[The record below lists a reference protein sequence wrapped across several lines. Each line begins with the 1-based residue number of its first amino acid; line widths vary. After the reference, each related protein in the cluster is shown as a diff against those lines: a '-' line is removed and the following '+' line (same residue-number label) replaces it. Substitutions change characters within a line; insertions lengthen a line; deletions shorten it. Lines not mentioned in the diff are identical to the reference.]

1 MGKYRHSLTYYS
13 EAHRELRRLRD
24 TFGRAYAACGIANA
38 NRMLG
43 RSRTAL
49 AHFAEARR
57 LYADLRDRVS
67 YAYTLWGEGTL
78 HKVLGQLRRAE
89 KAFAEA
95 EAIFLA
101 TRDPRGCIYTRLGR
115 GEILILQGKRGLARR
130 LLEKARTAARR
141 HGFRFEALHSDLLL
155 ALLDRR
161 EGKRVS
167 IASLG
172 RRYEALGSTILD
184 EGELPLNLP

>member
-1 MGKYRHSLTYYS
+1 MGKYRDSLTYYS

-49 AHFAEARR
+49 AHFAKARR
-57 LYADLRDRVS
+57 LYGDLLDRVS

-101 TRDPRGCIYTRLGR
+101 TRDERGRIYTRLGI
-115 GEILILQGKRGLARR
+115 GEILILQGKHHQARP
-130 LLEKARTAARR
+130 LLETARAEARR
-141 HGFRFEALHSDLLL
+141 HGFRFEKLHSELLL
-155 ALLDRR
+155 VELNRR

-167 IASLG
+167 TASLE
-172 RRYEALGSTILD
+172 RRYQALGSTFLY
-184 EGELPLNLP
+184 EGGLPLNLP

>member
-1 MGKYRHSLTYYS
+1 MGKYVDSLAYYS
-13 EAHRELRRLRD
+13 EAHGELRRLRD

-57 LYADLRDRVS
+57 LYAKLRDRVS
-67 YAYTLWGEGTL
+67 YAYTLWGQGTL
-78 HKVLGQLRRAE
+78 HKVLGQLRRGG

-95 EAIFLA
+95 EAIFVA
-101 TRDPRGCIYTRLGR
+101 TRDPRGRIYTRLGR
-115 GEILILQGKRGLARR
+115 GEILILQGKWGPARR
-130 LLEKARTAARR
+130 LLAQARTAARR
-141 HGFRFEALHSDLLL
+141 HGFRVEAVHSDLLL
-155 ALLDRR
+155 AELNRR

-167 IASLG
+167 TASLK
-172 RRYEALGSTILD
+172 RRYQALGSLFLD
-184 EGELPLNLP
+184 EGGLPLNLP

>member
-155 ALLDRR
+155 AELNRR
-161 EGKRVS
+161 EGKLVS
-167 IASLG
+167 TASLK
-172 RRYEALGSTILD
+172 RRYRVLGSAFLD
-184 EGELPLNLP
+184 EGGLPLNLP

>member
-1 MGKYRHSLTYYS
+1 MGKYRDSLTYYS
-13 EAHRELRRLRD
+13 EAHRELRRLGD

-78 HKVLGQLRRAE
+78 YKISRQLKRAGQVFAAAE
-89 KAFAEA
+89 T
-95 EAIFLA
+95 IFIE

-115 GEILILQGKRGLARR
+115 GEILILQGKRRLARR
-130 LLEKARTAARR
+130 LLETARTAARR
-141 HGFRFEALHSDLLL
+141 HGFRFEKLHSELLL
-155 ALLDRR
+155 VELNRR

-167 IASLG
+167 TASLK
-172 RRYEALGSTILD
+172 RRYQALGSTFLY
-184 EGELPLNLP
+184 EGGLPLNLP

>member
-1 MGKYRHSLTYYS
+1 
-13 EAHRELRRLRD
+13 
-24 TFGRAYAACGIANA
+24 
-38 NRMLG
+38 MLG

-78 HKVLGQLRRAE
+78 YKISRQLNRAGKV
-89 KAFAEA
+89 FAAA
-95 EAIFLA
+95 EAIFIE